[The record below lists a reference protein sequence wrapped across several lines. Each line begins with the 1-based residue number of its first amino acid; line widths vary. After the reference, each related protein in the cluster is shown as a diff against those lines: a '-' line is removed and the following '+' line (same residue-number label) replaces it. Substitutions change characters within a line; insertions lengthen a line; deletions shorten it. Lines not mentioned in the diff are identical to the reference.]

1 MLKKL
6 LPLVV
11 AALTLTSCAE
21 LEDLLNG
28 TPSASPSP
36 TSSPVTVT
44 AKQKTIGGCNN
55 LNQCVPN
62 VYTLYYTD
70 GSYREV
76 DQATH
81 NNAKI
86 GDRK

>member
-6 LPLVV
+6 LPLAL

-21 LEDLLNG
+21 LDDLLNG
-28 TPSASPSP
+28 TPSPSPSP
-36 TSSPVTVT
+36 VTLT
-44 AKQKTIGGCNN
+44 AKQKTVGGCNN

-70 GSYREV
+70 GSYSEV

>member
-1 MLKKL
+1 MNLHKL
-6 LPLVV
+6 LAL
-11 AALTLTSCAE
+11 AFTALTLTSCAE
-21 LEDLLNG
+21 PDSQLNG
-28 TPSASPSP
+28 KPSPS
-36 TSSPVTVT
+36 SSPVTVT

-70 GSYREV
+70 GSYSEV
-76 DQATH
+76 DQTTH
-81 NNAKI
+81 DNVKL

>member
-6 LPLVV
+6 ISLAL

-21 LEDLLNG
+21 LNG
-28 TPSASPSP
+28 TPSPSPSP
-36 TSSPVTVT
+36 SPVTLT
-44 AKQKTIGGCNN
+44 AKQKTVGGCNN

-70 GSYREV
+70 GSYSEV

-86 GDRK
+86 DDRK